1 PRDRSA
7 THRAQ
12 GHEARVATDRDPD
25 PLDHDR
31 LRRGSEQGDG
41 QRGAGGRR
49 LPRAAEAGAAES
61 LRGLLP
67 ELDGRRLP
75 RVAGRGC
82 AQGRPLHDPE
92 VDLRQEI
99 VGAPGARPRPAR
111 RGPGVGRRRAG
122 RGRDLDGPQ
131 GARRG
136 GAGDLDVS
144 RGIDLLQTETPRV
157 KSERGPHV
165 HGFGNPHYW
174 LDPANARPMTQ
185 TILDGLARLSPDA
198 REAFGRNRA
207 RFLEQLD
214 AGLRR
219 WTDAMAPHHGAR
231 VVAFHDSWPYFARR
245 FGLVIAATVEPVPGV
260 PPTPAS
266 LAALTAGMKDAAV
279 RVLIIEP
286 SASRAVA
293 DRVAAPNGARVVTL
307 VPSVGGNAE
316 ARDYLTLFDV
326 NVQRLSEALAG
337 TR

>member
-1 PRDRSA
+1 VLRALALVLLAAAPAWGGGVLDVVATSTDLKALVEAVGGERVRVESLAPALHEPHAVDVKPGQLARLKSA
-7 THRAQ
+7 ALLVRV
-12 GHEARVATDRDPD
+12 GLDHEPWLARVRATVNDPRFA
-25 PLDHDR
+25 P
-31 LRRGSEQGDG
+31 G
-41 QRGAGGRR
+41 
-49 LPRAAEAGAAES
+49 GAA
-61 LRGLLP
+61 
-67 ELDGRRLP
+67 
-75 RVAGRGC
+75 
-82 AQGRPLHDPE
+82 
-92 VDLRQEI
+92 
-99 VGAPGARPRPAR
+99 
-111 RGPGVGRRRAG
+111 
-122 RGRDLDGPQ
+122 
-131 GARRG
+131 
-136 GAGDLDVS
+136 DLDVS

-266 LAALTAGMKDAAV
+266 LAALTAGMKAAAV

-326 NVQRLSEALAG
+326 NVQRLGEALAG